1 MLQIKINL
9 GAPIVP
15 QFTPEYVDQLVA
27 STSWWGV
34 DGTVDYDERT
44 PESQLRLVL
53 ARPGTTEPKDRDAI
67 DERRELCD
75 LAPTTATEW
84 AEITG
89 SYLQAFGGRSVHVEL
104 TPAGRL
110 LRVPILSGP
119 ATAAEVERIRADQA
133 AALTTWQADRAL
145 FLERDRLML
154 TWLEEELAE
163 EARLELVLMEE
174 VTDRIDEQE
183 LRRIARDRG
192 LPADEIATLGLNPDE
207 LEDALAIVDAGKTPV
222 VAEGE
227 ASPEREALARSLARL
242 VELIAERNAR
252 PPDVQLFGGAA

>member
-1 MLQIKINL
+1 
-9 GAPIVP
+9 
-15 QFTPEYVDQLVA
+15 
-27 STSWWGV
+27 
-34 DGTVDYDERT
+34 
-44 PESQLRLVL
+44 
-53 ARPGTTEPKDRDAI
+53 
-67 DERRELCD
+67 
-75 LAPTTATEW
+75 
-84 AEITG
+84 
-89 SYLQAFGGRSVHVEL
+89 
-104 TPAGRL
+104 
-110 LRVPILSGP
+110 
-119 ATAAEVERIRADQA
+119 
-133 AALTTWQADRAL
+133 
-145 FLERDRLML
+145 
-154 TWLEEELAE
+154 
-163 EARLELVLMEE
+163 MEE